1 MPPASDAPPEPSVAP
16 TDIAIIGMA
25 CRFPGASS
33 PDAFWRLLAAG
44 AEARTT
50 LSDDELRAEGV
61 SERLI
66 ADPHYVKAGMFLP
79 AMEQFDPSFFGFSPI
94 DGRILD
100 PQHRHFLECTWEAL
114 EDAGYDPF
122 RFRGSIGV
130 FAGSG
135 QHSYFPQHLLANPE
149 LLADVGTFLLRHT
162 GNDKD
167 FLTTRVSYCFDLTGP
182 SVNVQTACSTSLV
195 AVHTAV
201 QSLIGGECE
210 MALAGGVTIELPH
223 RHGYLWRDGEIL
235 SPDGHCRP
243 FDASAGGTVFGSGVG
258 VVVLK
263 RLGDALADG
272 DQVHAVIKG
281 SAVNN
286 DGAGKVSYLAPSVDG
301 QAAVIREALSVSGID
316 AASVSYIETHGT
328 GTPIGDP
335 IEVAALTQGYAVA
348 GTDQR
353 IAIGSVKSNIGHLD
367 TAAGIA
373 SLIKVVLAMRARQ
386 LPPTLHYRAANPAI
400 DFAAGPFHV
409 NTELRPWGGPTP
421 LRAGVSSLG
430 VGGTN
435 AHVLLE
441 EPPAPRAAGRGRPL
455 QLLPLSAR
463 STGALQRARHR
474 LSEWLDERAA
484 DGQALRPAPPL
495 ADVAWTLATGRRE
508 FRHRGFVVAGSDRD
522 AVRALDEGSSAQFV
536 RGEAPATA
544 PRVAFLLAGGGAQ
557 YPEMGRG
564 LYDTEPVYRAVV
576 DECLAILRE
585 VADLDLRA
593 LLLPDESSPDDRETR
608 ARSLERPS
616 RTLPALFITQYAQA
630 RLWEH
635 WGIVPAALLG
645 HSMGENTAACLA
657 GVLSLRDAIGL
668 VALRGRLFETVP
680 PGGMLSV
687 ELDESALL
695 PRLGSALSLA
705 AVNAPGFAV
714 ASGAT
719 DALQQ
724 LEAALAAD
732 GIGAT
737 RIRIDIAAH
746 SAMLDPILPAFRA
759 YLQSVTLRPPR
770 IPMLSNV
777 TGSWLGDADATDPEY
792 WVRHLRQTVRFA
804 DGVGTLVRD
813 GGYALLEVGPGRT
826 LATLAGQHP
835 EKRPAQA
842 ILTSLRHPDEST
854 PDLHHM
860 LSALGRLWVAGV
872 AVDWAR
878 LHATEGRQRVSLPTY
893 PFEHARCW
901 VERGAPSASDA
912 STAAAS
918 AAGRASDLQDWCY
931 QPAWRRIPIATAPEL
946 RGARILLLASSH
958 PASAAVAARLRAAGG
973 EVRVARGGTQPAG
986 GDATDATLRWE
997 VGDDYV
1003 HLATALEGAGWHPTH
1018 VVHLLSLDLTGEVEA
1033 PVPAVTRA
1041 RAFDSLFHLAQAAGR
1056 DDWRDVRWLVVGR
1069 HVVSVG
1075 GEAVH
1080 SALPGLLLGAL
1091 RVLPNEFPGWRG
1103 RFVDVDH
1110 ALVDVAP
1117 TLLGDRLA
1125 CELAAMTTVAHDD
1138 VPANAVPVVALRGAS
1153 RFVQHFAPAPP
1164 VEGGA
1169 SQAHPVR
1176 PHGVYLVTGGTGG
1189 LGMIAAERLAAHGP
1203 VVLVLLA
1210 RRALSEREHW
1220 DALIAQG
1227 APEAALLQRLRALE
1241 ALGATVRLEA
1251 GDVADAAAMERLA
1264 ARLRADVGLPH
1275 GIVHTAGVLDDAP
1288 LLTRDVANAA
1298 RVLSA
1303 KVDGTI
1309 ILDRVF
1315 GGERLDFFVSYSSI
1329 SACAGLPGQ
1338 FDYAAANAFLD
1349 AYAHRRQGEGAPMR
1363 AIGWPAW
1370 RDTGMVAALA
1380 PGAAGT
1386 RLPAGRPLAH
1396 PFLQRCTHESATA
1409 AAFATR
1415 FDASRDW
1422 VVGEHRLRG
1431 GPALLP
1437 GAGFLELAA
1446 AASLFRRPEA
1456 TAIEVRD
1463 AAFEAPFLVP
1473 DGEGRVLRV
1482 SLEGAADG
1490 GAFVLTSGEDDN
1502 LVEHARGYVAPTRPL
1517 QASLDLAGI
1526 RERCRGPEQH
1536 FDDPDHHPFLEF
1548 GERWASLRRV
1558 QRTPADATVHEALI
1572 TLAVDDRFA
1581 GELAQFRLHPALL
1594 DMASAGA
1601 QCIIPD
1607 YRPQEEFFV
1616 PIGYRRLV
1624 SNGPFPAR
1632 CWSHVRHVPVVDAV
1646 HGREIARFDITV
1658 ADESGRVFLVIEDFA
1673 MRRLRDTSALRSRE
1687 RAPTAE
1693 AEAAR
1698 ARALELGLSSAEGGE
1713 VLEAL
1718 LRRPAEPHLL
1728 VSPHPLATLLY
1739 VTPTGGPA
1747 SAVRASAAPAHDPDA
1762 DPVIPQLEQAL
1773 AACAAV
1779 RQVAVRAFGDAG
1791 SERRLV
1797 AFFLPD
1803 FDHFVTLGDVRRFAR
1818 QVLPAELVPQQ
1829 FVEVDELA
1837 LGDDGQLARAALLDP
1852 SAPRDTFVAPR
1863 TATERALA
1871 RIWLD
1876 ALGVERVGLSDN
1888 FFDLGGHSLLSIRVI
1903 VQTAKKLGVRLDQ
1916 ATMVLST
1923 LAQVAQEIDERRTA
1937 EGPVVATGGAEGGGD
1952 GAAGGS
1958 ADGSATADTT
1968 TAAPRGRGLLRFL
1981 RGS

>member
-1 MPPASDAPPEPSVAP
+1 MPPAATAPSPHDVAP

-25 CRFPGASS
+25 CRFPGAAS
-33 PDAFWRLLAAG
+33 PAAFWRLLASG
-44 AEARTT
+44 GEARTT
-50 LSDDELRAEGV
+50 LTDDELRAEGV
-61 SERLI
+61 SEALI
-66 ADPHYVKAGMFLP
+66 ADPHYVKAGMFLQG
-79 AMEQFDPSFFGFSPI
+79 MEQFDPAFFGFSPM

-100 PQHRHFLECTWEAL
+100 PQHRHFLECSWEAL

-135 QHSYFPQHLLANPE
+135 QHSYFPQHLLTNPE

-167 FLTTRVSYCFDLTGP
+167 FLATRVSYCFDLKGP

-201 QSLIGGECE
+201 QSLIGGECD

-243 FDASAGGTVFGSGVG
+243 FDASSGGTVFGSGAG

-281 SAVNN
+281 TAVNN

-301 QAAVIREALSVSGID
+301 QAAVVREALTVSGID
-316 AASVSYIETHGT
+316 PASVSYIETHGT

-335 IEVAALTQGYAVA
+335 IEVTALMHGYAVA
-348 GTDQR
+348 PGAGR

-367 TAAGIA
+367 TAAGVA

-386 LPPTLHYRAANPAI
+386 LPPTLHYRAPNPAI

-409 NTELRPWGGPTP
+409 NAELRPWEGPAP
-421 LRAGVSSLG
+421 LRAAVSSLG

-435 AHVLLE
+435 AHVVLE
-441 EPPAPRAAGRGRPL
+441 EAPARASAPAGRGL

-463 STGALQRARHR
+463 SAGALQRARNR
-474 LSEWLDERAA
+474 LSEWLD
-484 DGQALRPAPPL
+484 DGAGAGAPTRPAL
-495 ADVAWTLATGRRE
+495 ADVAWTLAAGRRE
-508 FRHRGFVVAGSDRD
+508 FRHRGFVVAGDHAQAMRVLDD
-522 AVRALDEGSSAQFV
+522 ASSAQFV

-557 YPEMGRG
+557 YPGMGRG
-564 LYDTEPVYRAVV
+564 LYDAEPVYRTVV

-585 VADLDLRA
+585 VADLDLRP
-593 LLLPDESSPDDRETR
+593 LLLPDESSPDDHAAR
-608 ARSLERPS
+608 ARLLERPS

-635 WGIVPAALLG
+635 WGIVPGALLG

-668 VALRGRLFETVP
+668 VALRGRLFETVA

-695 PRLGSALSLA
+695 PRLGDALSLA

-714 ASGAT
+714 ASGPT
-719 DALQQ
+719 DALQR
-724 LEAALAAD
+724 LEAALAAE
-732 GIGAT
+732 GVGST

-759 YLQSVTLRPPR
+759 YLQSITLHAPR

-777 TGSWLGDADATDPEY
+777 TGTWLRDADATDPEY

-804 DGVGTLVRD
+804 DGAGTLLRD

-826 LATLAGQHP
+826 LASLAGQHP
-835 EKRPAQA
+835 EKRATQA
-842 ILTSLRHPDEST
+842 IVTSLRHPDEAT
-854 PDLHHM
+854 PDLQHM

-872 AVDWAR
+872 SVDWAR
-878 LHATEGRQRVSLPTY
+878 LHEGERRARVSLPTY
-893 PFEHARCW
+893 PFEHTRCW
-901 VERGAPSASDA
+901 VDRPRAAALGDGATPSAG
-912 STAAAS
+912 
-918 AAGRASDLQDWCY
+918 GRARDMADWLY
-931 QPAWRRIPIATAPEL
+931 QPAWRRSPLGPSRDLA
-946 RGARILLLASSH
+946 GARILVLAANHAAS
-958 PASAAVAARLRAAGG
+958 PAIVERLRAAGAD
-973 EVRVARGGTQPAG
+973 VRVARGAAALAI
-986 GDATDATLRWE
+986 GDGSDAALRWE
-997 VGDDYV
+997 SGDDYV
-1003 HLATALEGAGWHPTH
+1003 HLATALEQAGWHPTH
-1018 VVHLLSLDLTGEVEA
+1018 VVHLLALDLPAEHEVPLA
-1033 PVPAVTRA
+1033 PATRA
-1041 RAFDSLFHLAQAAGR
+1041 RAFDALFHLAQAAGR

-1069 HVVSVG
+1069 QLLSVG

-1080 SALPGLLLGAL
+1080 SALAGLLLGAL
-1091 RVLPNEFPGWRG
+1091 RVLPNEFPGWQG
-1103 RFVDVDH
+1103 RFVDVEH
-1110 ALVDVAP
+1110 ALADGA
-1117 TLLGDRLA
+1117 TLGDRLA
-1125 CELAAMTTVAHDD
+1125 SELAAMAARHNDGVQ
-1138 VPANAVPVVALRGAS
+1138 PSAVPVVALRGTA
-1153 RFVQHFAPAPP
+1153 RFVQHYAPAPAP
-1164 VEGGA
+1164 TAGDTAGP
-1169 SQAHPVR
+1169 PVR
-1176 PHGVYLVTGGTGG
+1176 RGGVYLVTGGTGG
-1189 LGMIAAERLAAHGP
+1189 LGMVAAERLAAHGP
-1203 VVLVLLA
+1203 VTLVLLA
-1210 RRALSEREHW
+1210 RQALSAREHW

-1227 APEAALLQRLRALE
+1227 APEAPLLERLRGLE
-1241 ALGATVRLEA
+1241 ARGATVRLEA
-1251 GDVADAAAMERLA
+1251 GDVSDVAAMEQLA
-1264 ARLRADVGLPH
+1264 ARLRGDGQLPH
-1275 GIVHTAGVLDDAP
+1275 GIVHTAGVLDDAL
-1288 LLTRDVANAA
+1288 LLTRDLEAA
-1298 RVLSA
+1298 ERVLSA
-1303 KVDGTI
+1303 KVEGTLV
-1309 ILDRVF
+1309 LDRVF
-1315 GGERLDFFVSYSSI
+1315 GADRLDFFVTYSSS

-1363 AIGWPAW
+1363 AINWPAW
-1370 RDTGMVAALA
+1370 RETGMVAALA
-1380 PGAAGT
+1380 PGGAIT

-1396 PFLQRCTHESATA
+1396 PLLQRCTHESATA
-1409 AAFATR
+1409 TAFASA

-1422 VVGEHRLRG
+1422 VVREHRLRG

-1446 AASLFRRPEA
+1446 AAYLAHHPAPAALE
-1456 TAIEVRD
+1456 IRD
-1463 AAFEAPFLVP
+1463 AEFEAPFIVA
-1473 DGEGRVLRV
+1473 DGEARAITVTLARDAA
-1482 SLEGAADG
+1482 GAD
-1490 GAFVLTSGEDDN
+1490 FTLTSGAGDAA
-1502 LVEHARGYVAPTRPL
+1502 VEHARGRVASTAPVVAT
-1517 QASLDLAGI
+1517 LDLAAI
-1526 RERCRGPEQH
+1526 RARCSGGEQR
-1536 FDDPDHHPFLEF
+1536 FDDPDHHPFLDF
-1548 GERWASLRRV
+1548 GERWASLRLVR
-1558 QRTPADATVHEALI
+1558 RTPPHAQVHEALI
-1572 TLAVDDRFA
+1572 ELAVDDRYA
-1581 GELAQFRLHPALL
+1581 GELPDYRLHPALL

-1607 YRPQEEFFV
+1607 YRAQEEFFV

-1624 SNGPFPAR
+1624 SMGPFPAR
-1632 CWSHVRHVPVVDAV
+1632 CVSHVRHTPIVDAV
-1646 HGREIARFDITV
+1646 HGREIARFDIAV
-1658 ADESGRVFLVIEDFA
+1658 ADETGRVFLLIEDFA
-1673 MRRLRDTSALRSRE
+1673 MRRLRDTSALRERE
-1687 RAPTAE
+1687 RAPSAE

-1698 ARALELGLSSAEGGE
+1698 ERALALGLTPDEGGA

-1718 LRRPAEPHLL
+1718 LRRPSEPQLL
-1728 VSPHPLATLLY
+1728 VSPHPIEQLLQ
-1739 VTPTGGPA
+1739 VTPLGTA
-1747 SAVRASAAPAHDPDA
+1747 ATAARADAPPAHDPDA
-1762 DPVIPQLEQAL
+1762 DPVIPQVEGAL
-1773 AACAAV
+1773 AECPAV
-1779 RQVAVRAFGDAG
+1779 RHVAVRSFGDAG
-1791 SERRLV
+1791 GERRLV
-1797 AFFLPD
+1797 AFFVPD
-1803 FDHFVTLGDVRRFAR
+1803 FDHYVTLGDVRRFAR
-1818 QVLPAELVPQQ
+1818 QALPLELVPQQ
-1829 FVEVDELA
+1829 FVELDEPVLA
-1837 LGDDGQLARAALLDP
+1837 DDGRLVRTSLADP
-1852 SAPRDTFVAPR
+1852 SAPRDTYVAPR

-1923 LAQVAQEIDERRTA
+1923 LEQVAQEVDKRRTV
-1937 EGPVVATGGAEGGGD
+1937 EGEAVTT
-1952 GAAGGS
+1952 GAAQGTDGVAPGQAPE
-1958 ADGSATADTT
+1958 AD
-1968 TAAPRGRGLLRFL
+1968 APRARGLLRFL